1 MRFERHHSALVAA
14 SIVTVASFVGATAYT
29 QNRLARLDALSSSI
43 ELDAVPSIEYLSR
56 VAVGLTKLNQS
67 LDGLAAGGLQASSA
81 RAAAQVEL
89 DGLQT
94 DASEYVRL
102 PPLPGEEAHW
112 AALRTD
118 TEHAVQATRQVLAG
132 GGSPSSQALDA
143 AGDAVDAALRSAT
156 ATLAYDLRQS
166 KAMAR
171 DLRHL
176 RAETLGMVVK
186 LDGGSSLV
194 ALIAAVVAYR
204 ASRRH
209 DEVLQERNALL
220 SDRVRE
226 LDRFAGRVAHDILSP
241 LGTIATALP
250 LLEREADPRTA
261 DYVERSRRAVGRVKE
276 LVEAL
281 LAFARSGAHPDPA
294 ARCAVEPVLRAVMVD
309 CAHGAEEREIDLLVE
324 VTPTLEARCSAG
336 ALTSIV
342 QNLVRNAVT
351 YMGVRTT
358 RRVVVRAVKD
368 GTVCRIAVE
377 DSGPGIPAESIGKIF
392 EPFVRG
398 PQEKTPGTGLGLATV
413 KRLVESH
420 GGMITVRSEV
430 GRGSVFTVDL
440 PAANA

>member
-1 MRFERHHSALVAA
+1 MRFERHHSALIVA

-29 QNRLARLDALSSSI
+29 QNRLGRLDAVSSSI
-43 ELDAVPSIEYLSR
+43 ETDAVPSIDYLSR
-56 VAVGLTKLNQS
+56 VAVRLTKLNQL
-67 LDGLAAGGLQASSA
+67 LDAIQAGGPQAISGRKAA
-81 RAAAQVEL
+81 RLEL
-89 DGLQT
+89 DGLEA
-94 DASEYVRL
+94 DVAEYVRL

-118 TEHAVQATRQVLAG
+118 VEHAVQATRQAVETNG
-132 GGSPSSQALDA
+132 VPSPQTFDA
-143 AGDAVDAALRSAT
+143 VGDALDAALRSVA
-156 ATLAYDLRQS
+156 ATLAFDIRQS

-171 DLRHL
+171 DLRAV
-176 RAETLGMVVK
+176 RAETLRMVVK

-194 ALIAAVVAYR
+194 ALMAVIVAYR

-220 SDRVRE
+220 NDRVRE

-241 LGTIATALP
+241 LGTIASALP
-250 LLEREADPRTA
+250 LLERDADPRTA
-261 DYVERSRRAVGRVKE
+261 DYIERSRRAVGRVKQ

-309 CAHGAEEREIDLLVE
+309 CAQAAEAHAINVQMEAA
-324 VTPTLEARCSAG
+324 PTLEARCSAG

-342 QNLVRNAVT
+342 QNLLRNAIL
-351 YMGVRTT
+351 YMGERPT
-358 RRVVVRAVKD
+358 RRVDVRASKD
-368 GTVCRIAVE
+368 GNACRIAVE
-377 DSGPGIPAESIGKIF
+377 DSGPGIPAESVGTMF

-398 PQEKTPGTGLGLATV
+398 PHEKTPGTGLGLATV

-420 GGMITVRSEV
+420 GGTITVRSEV
-430 GRGSVFTVDL
+430 GRGTTFTVDL
-440 PAANA
+440 PAAGA